1 LFLPFTMGALL
12 ARFPVEQLVSA
23 AALLCA
29 AAGVFAAALHFP
41 QPKQLNAL
49 PIAEMPGFLR
59 SPLVL
64 AFAALLFLQSGVEFT
79 LGGFISTY
87 LKRELQVTSVS
98 AASWIL
104 AGYWASIMLARALL
118 SRGALKADP
127 YRVLLFCSLG
137 ACAGSVLAAAAPN
150 ATLASLAVILTG
162 GSLAGIYPTVL
173 GIAGARYKSHSGTVF
188 GILFAV
194 ALAGGMALP
203 WSAGQIGGTLGLRWV
218 FVLLAAA
225 FAAILGLGRTA
236 ARVERAR
243 ATASAEVPRSRAS
256 RGI

>member
-1 LFLPFTMGALL
+1 
-12 ARFPVEQLVSA
+12 
-23 AALLCA
+23 
-29 AAGVFAAALHFP
+29 
-41 QPKQLNAL
+41 
-49 PIAEMPGFLR
+49 
-59 SPLVL
+59 
-64 AFAALLFLQSGVEFT
+64 
-79 LGGFISTY
+79 
-87 LKRELQVTSVS
+87 
-98 AASWIL
+98 
-104 AGYWASIMLARALL
+104 
-118 SRGALKADP
+118 
-127 YRVLLFCSLG
+127 
-137 ACAGSVLAAAAPN
+137 VLAAAAPN